1 MTAINTPN
9 PIRSTTNNR
18 ARDLLSFY
26 ELTEEQRAE
35 FDYLD
40 DEEEHYSLRFFM
52 FRGMVWDA
60 HEFERSDMT
69 SYDGV
74 QGQSY
79 FDAVAIR
86 YVEDQQRVVVSHL
99 TW

>member
-9 PIRSTTNNR
+9 PIRSTTNNH

-35 FDYLD
+35 FDYI
-40 DEEEHYSLRFFM
+40 DEEDERYSLRFFI
-52 FRGMVWDA
+52 FRGMAWDSN
-60 HEFERSDMT
+60 EFMCTDMPN
-69 SYDGV
+69 YDGV

-86 YVEDQQRVVVSHL
+86 YVEDYQRVVVSHL

>member
-1 MTAINTPN
+1 MTTINTPN
-9 PIRSTTNNR
+9 PIRSTTNNH
-18 ARDLLSFY
+18 ARDLLAFY

-40 DEEEHYSLRFFM
+40 NEDDRYSPRFFM

-60 HEFERSDMT
+60 HEFERTDMPG
-69 SYDGV
+69 YDGV